1 MKAAI
6 FILKWIL
13 LLLFCSKSVDKY
25 GECGIIEVGSDNVAL
40 EYQRYGRNKN
50 TLVNKSYIDSGEYKR
65 KFDNITDNPYVNKT
79 LYDCAK
85 KALKHRSG
93 TEFEDMYFIDAY
105 SGKIV
110 AQEVSQTDKE
120 KVVYSDKTES
130 TLKLYNEIITLHTHP
145 NSMPPSAADF
155 NSAFKNKYQKGFVV
169 CHNGKIFGY
178 TSIGEVN
185 ESLYNLYIQE
195 YMSNGKSEY
204 DAQISALNEIMKN
217 KFIDFWEVK

>member
-1 MKAAI
+1 
-6 FILKWIL
+6 
-13 LLLFCSKSVDKY
+13 
-25 GECGIIEVGSDNVAL
+25 
-40 EYQRYGRNKN
+40 
-50 TLVNKSYIDSGEYKR
+50 
-65 KFDNITDNPYVNKT
+65 
-79 LYDCAK
+79 
-85 KALKHRSG
+85 
-93 TEFEDMYFIDAY
+93 MYFIDSS
-105 SGKIV
+105 SGKIIT
-110 AQEVSQTDKE
+110 QEVNQTDKE

-155 NSAFKNKYQKGFVV
+155 NSAFKNKYQKGFIA
-169 CHNGKIFGY
+169 CHNGKIFSY

-195 YMSNGKSEY
+195 YISNGKSEY